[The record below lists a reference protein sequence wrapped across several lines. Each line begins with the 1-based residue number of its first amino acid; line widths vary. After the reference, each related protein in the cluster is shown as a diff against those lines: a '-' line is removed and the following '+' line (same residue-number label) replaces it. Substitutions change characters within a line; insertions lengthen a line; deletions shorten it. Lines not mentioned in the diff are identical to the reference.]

1 MYLMLGQEKTTGEKN
16 PAYRI
21 IYNFSNQINSS
32 DTEFQ
37 SHTVIPQLP

>member
-1 MYLMLGQEKTTGEKN
+1 MYLMLVQEKTTGEKN

-21 IYNFSNQINSS
+21 IYNFSNQIKSS